1 MKRTRKK
8 HNGATS
14 VFEGGNTAA
23 EGTASEATTR
33 GCRYRSEEDLGRLPV
48 DCGLRYRQRPYC
60 PRAHALLRSR
70 DCAFWQALAI
80 ARDFAGR
87 GDP

>member
-1 MKRTRKK
+1 MAQEQDMKRTRKK

-60 PRAHALLRSR
+60 PRGAMRYS
-70 DCAFWQALAI
+70 DPGIVPF
-80 ARDFAGR
+80 GR
-87 GDP
+87 LSL

>member
-60 PRAHALLRSR
+60 PRAPCATPIPGLCLLAGSRYSARSR
-70 DCAFWQALAI
+70 RVW
-80 ARDFAGR
+80 
-87 GDP
+87 